1 MGGTPGEVIRFWEIG
16 TKRWLRETS
25 QHKGDVGLDGT
36 LRLGIDIGGT
46 FTDLV
51 LMNEAT
57 GETVALKT
65 PSTPADPAA
74 AVLNGITH
82 LISEHDLDPRGIRYF
97 VHGTTL
103 ALNTLIQRSGATTAL
118 LVTRGFKDVLE
129 IGRLRLP
136 DPTNFFVQKVS
147 PLVPRRLVRE
157 VDERLMAN
165 GAVYLPLDLA
175 QLDQAVRE
183 LVAEGASAV
192 ALCFLHAYKSDQH
205 ERAAAEYIRATF
217 DLYVTT
223 SSEIWPQQRE
233 FERAT
238 VAVINAHIG
247 DRMQRYFERLE
258 GNVREVGIPAPIFT
272 TRSNGG
278 IMTARSASAV
288 PVETLLSGPSAG
300 VMGAVHV
307 GQRAGHGK
315 LITLD
320 IGGTSADVS
329 IIEGEVHYSTENQ
342 VGDFPIFLPAVDV
355 SSIGAG
361 GGSIAWLDQS
371 GLLKVGPKSAG
382 ADPGPACY
390 GRGGEEA
397 TLTDAY
403 VALGLI
409 RPENFLGGR
418 LPLHAAK
425 AEAALLRVGEP
436 LGMDVAATASSVVEV
451 TTANMYAQFMPLMG
465 KRGIDPRD
473 FTLFAYG
480 GAGPT
485 HACLLAQEV
494 GIRRVVAPRSPG
506 TLCALGSLVT
516 DIKSDFI
523 KTLYTDTNQC
533 RLDELDAEFRA
544 LESAAT
550 EWLATQH
557 VTTVEEYTIRSADM
571 RYKGQ
576 SFDITVPLTEAF
588 ANGGD
593 LERIREPFHR
603 VYERVYGFSD
613 PDAPV
618 EIINARVTIIGTT
631 PKPVTE
637 ASTRSP
643 NGATVAESVMTRQI
657 LERRQPALAGVY
669 QWDALSPGA
678 TVKGPAIIEAV
689 DTTFFLPTGFTAATD
704 DWGNIV
710 AEAVD
715 YAD

>member
-1 MGGTPGEVIRFWEIG
+1 MEIELLRLENGPPEALVGRHHALEGEVSLEG
-16 TKRWLRETS
+16 
-25 QHKGDVGLDGT
+25 G

-51 LMNEAT
+51 LMSEAT

-74 AVLNGITH
+74 AVLNGINQ
-82 LISEHDLDPRGIRYF
+82 LIAEHDVDPREIRYF

-103 ALNTLIQRSGATTAL
+103 ALNTLIQRSGAATSL

-147 PLVPRRLVRE
+147 PLVPRRMVRE

-165 GAVYLPLDLA
+165 GAVYLPLNLA
-175 QLDQAVRE
+175 QLDQAVRA

-192 ALCFLHAYKSDQH
+192 ALCFLHAYRSDRH

-217 DLYVTT
+217 PDLYVTT

-247 DRMQRYFERLE
+247 DRMRRYFERLE
-258 GNVREVGIPAPIFT
+258 RNVREVGIPAPIFT

-307 GQRAGHGK
+307 GLRSGHDK

-329 IIEGEVHYSTENQ
+329 IIEGDVHYSTENQ

-361 GGSIAWLDQS
+361 GGSIAWIDQG

-390 GRGGEEA
+390 DRGGEQA

-418 LPLHAAK
+418 LPLHADK
-425 AEAALLRVGEP
+425 AEAALRRVGEP
-436 LGMDVAATASSVVEV
+436 LGLDAAASASSVVEV
-451 TTANMYAQFMPLMG
+451 TTANMYAQFMPLMA

-485 HACLLAQEV
+485 HACLLAREV

-523 KTLYTDTNQC
+523 KTLYTDTNRVQF
-533 RLDELDAEFRA
+533 DQLDAEFRS
-544 LESAAT
+544 LEAAAT

-557 VTTVEEYTIRSADM
+557 VTTVDEYTVRSADM

-588 ANGGD
+588 AGGGD
-593 LERIREPFHR
+593 LDRIREPFHR

-613 PDAPV
+613 PEALV
-618 EIINARVTIIGTT
+618 EIINARVTVIGTT
-631 PKPVTE
+631 PKPVAE

-643 NGATVAESVMTRQI
+643 NGAVSAAPVTTRRVLEQRKSVT
-657 LERRQPALAGVY
+657 AGVY
-669 QWDALSPGA
+669 EWDTLLAGSR
-678 TVKGPAIIEAV
+678 VDGPAIIEAV
-689 DTTFFLPTGFTAATD
+689 DTTFFLPTEFSAVID

-710 AEAVD
+710 AEVVGD
-715 YAD
+715 AD

>member
-1 MGGTPGEVIRFWEIG
+1 
-16 TKRWLRETS
+16 
-25 QHKGDVGLDGT
+25 LDGS

-51 LMNEAT
+51 LMSEAT

-74 AVLNGITH
+74 AVLDGINQ
-82 LISEHDLDPRGIRYF
+82 LIPEHNLDPRSIRYF
-97 VHGTTL
+97 VHGTTI

-147 PLVPRRLVRE
+147 PLVARRMVRE
-157 VDERLMAN
+157 VDERLLAS
-165 GAVYLPLDLA
+165 GEVYLPLDLA

-183 LVAEGASAV
+183 LVAEGAGAV
-192 ALCFLHAYKSDQH
+192 AICFLHAYKSDRH

-217 DLYVTT
+217 PDLYVTT

-247 DRMQRYFERLE
+247 DRMRRYFERLE
-258 GNVREVGIPAPIFT
+258 QNVREVGIPAPIFT

-307 GQRAGHGK
+307 GRRAGYDN

-390 GRGGEEA
+390 GRGGEQA

-418 LPLHAAK
+418 LPLHADK
-425 AEAALLRVGEP
+425 AEAALRRIGEP
-436 LGMDVAATASSVVEV
+436 LGLDVGATASSVVEV
-451 TTANMYAQFMPLMG
+451 TSANMYAQFMPLMA

-485 HACLLAQEV
+485 HACLLANEV
-494 GIRRVVAPRSPG
+494 GIRRVVAPRAPG

-523 KTLYTDTNQC
+523 KTLYTDTSQIQI
-533 RLDELDAEFRA
+533 DELDAEFRA
-544 LESAAT
+544 LEAAAR

-557 VTTVEEYTIRSADM
+557 VTTVDQLTIRSADM

-576 SFDITVPLTEAF
+576 SFDITVPLADAF
-588 ANGGD
+588 AEGAD
-593 LERIREPFHR
+593 LDRIREPFHR

-613 PDAPV
+613 PEAVV
-618 EIINARVTIIGTT
+618 EIINARVTIVGTT
-631 PKPVTE
+631 PKPVVE
-637 ASTRSP
+637 ATTRSP
-643 NGATVAESVMTRQI
+643 NGAVVAEPGATRQV
-657 LERRQPALAGVY
+657 LERRQPAIAGVY
-669 QWDALSPGA
+669 QWDTLPAGA
-678 TVKGPAIIEAV
+678 TVSGPAIIEAV
-689 DTTFFLPTGFTAATD
+689 DTTFYLPTGFTAVMD

-710 AEAVD
+710 AEAVGH
-715 YAD
+715 AN

>member
-1 MGGTPGEVIRFWEIG
+1 LESG
-16 TKRWLRETS
+16 
-25 QHKGDVGLDGT
+25 

-57 GETVALKT
+57 GATVALKT

-74 AVLNGITH
+74 AVLNGIDQ
-82 LISEHDLDPRGIRYF
+82 LITEHNVEPRAIRYF
-97 VHGTTL
+97 VHGTTI

-136 DPTNFFVQKVS
+136 DPTNYFVQKVS

-157 VDERLMAN
+157 VDERLLAN
-165 GAVYLPLDLA
+165 GEVYRPLDLT
-175 QLDQAVRE
+175 QLDQAVRQ
-183 LVAEGASAV
+183 VAAEGAGAV
-192 ALCFLHAYKSDQH
+192 ALCFLHAYKSDRH

-217 DLYVTT
+217 PDLYVTT

-258 GNVREVGIPAPIFT
+258 QNVREVDIPAPIFT

-307 GQRAGHGK
+307 SRRAGYDK
-315 LITLD
+315 VITLD

-329 IIEGEVHYSTENQ
+329 IIEGDVHYSTENQ
-342 VGDFPIFLPAVDV
+342 VGEFPIFLPAVDV

-390 GRGGEEA
+390 GRGGEQA

-403 VALGLI
+403 VALGWI

-425 AEAALLRVGEP
+425 AEAALRRVGEP
-436 LGMDVAATASSVVEV
+436 LGLDAAATASSVVEV
-451 TTANMYAQFMPLMG
+451 TTSNMYAQFMPLMA

-485 HACLLAQEV
+485 HACLLATEV
-494 GIRRVVAPRSPG
+494 GIRRVVAPRAPG

-523 KTLYTDTNQC
+523 KTLYADTNHY
-533 RLDELDAEFRA
+533 RVDELDAEFRA
-544 LESAAT
+544 LEAAAT
-550 EWLATQH
+550 AWLATQQ
-557 VTTVEEYTIRSADM
+557 VTTVEQYTVRSADM

-576 SFDITVPLTEAF
+576 SFDITVPLADAF
-588 ANGGD
+588 AEGGD

-613 PDAPV
+613 PEAAV

-631 PKPVTE
+631 PKPVAE
-637 ASTRSP
+637 ASPHSP
-643 NGATVAESVMTRQI
+643 NGAVSAAPVTTRQV
-657 LERRQPALAGVY
+657 LERRQSVTAGVY
-669 QWDALSPGA
+669 EWDALLAGSEL
-678 TVKGPAIIEAV
+678 TGPAIIEAV
-689 DTTFFLPTGFTAATD
+689 DTTFYLPTGFSAVID

-710 AEAVD
+710 AEAVGH
-715 YAD
+715 AD